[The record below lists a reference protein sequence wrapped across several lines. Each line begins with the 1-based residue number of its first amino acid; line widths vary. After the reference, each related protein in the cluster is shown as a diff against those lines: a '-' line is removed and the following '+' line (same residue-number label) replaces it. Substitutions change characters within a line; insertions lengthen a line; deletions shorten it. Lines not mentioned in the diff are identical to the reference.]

1 MKDVTNMKV
10 ERGMYLPDQPVY
22 MGRVDLHSM

>member
-1 MKDVTNMKV
+1 MNDVTNMKL
-10 ERGMYLPDQPVY
+10 ERGTYLPDQLVY